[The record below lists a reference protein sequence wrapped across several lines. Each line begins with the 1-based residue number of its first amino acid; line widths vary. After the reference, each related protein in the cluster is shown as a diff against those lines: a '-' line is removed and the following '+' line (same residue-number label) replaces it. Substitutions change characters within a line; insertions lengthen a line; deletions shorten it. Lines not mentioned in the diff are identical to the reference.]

1 MTVFEQ
7 QNLADLRGN
16 GYVNGYVQITNAE
29 SAKTLMK
36 FIEANFNHQFPYGL
50 KLIVGVG
57 FYCTDNY
64 IIHCIPEIVKIFKT
78 DTQGHLEF
86 HQTQLQ
92 KLVTALDTLR

>member
-7 QNLADLRGN
+7 QNLKDLRR
-16 GYVNGYVQITNAE
+16 NGYVQITNPEA
-29 SAKTLMK
+29 AQTLLK
-36 FIEANFNHQFPYGL
+36 FIDDNFYKEFPYGL
-50 KLIVGVG
+50 KLILSVGIH
-57 FYCTDNY
+57 CTDNY
-64 IIHCIPEIVKIFKT
+64 IIHCVSEIVQIFKT